1 MGCFRKFIEGEIVM
15 LDNCVTCDKETS
27 YDVKDHTN
35 ERMGYVKG
43 VGQLCLDCYDEIY
56 VKKTKPAISFVK
68 IGKRGKRKI

>member
-1 MGCFRKFIEGEIVM
+1 M

-27 YDVKDHTN
+27 YDAKDHMD